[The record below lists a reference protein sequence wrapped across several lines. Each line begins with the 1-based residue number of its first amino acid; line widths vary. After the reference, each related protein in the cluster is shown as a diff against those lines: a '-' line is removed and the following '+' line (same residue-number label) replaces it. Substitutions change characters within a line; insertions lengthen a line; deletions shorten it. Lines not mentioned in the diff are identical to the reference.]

1 MATVNPTRLRTPRAE
16 VRQRILQAAT
26 SEFAGKGFAGTTID
40 AIADAAG
47 FTKGAVYSNF
57 GSKDDLFFAL
67 LDLQIERRVEAV
79 SALADKAG
87 ARPSAKDVGD
97 LLMAGLLEN
106 RDWQMLFAEYWLRA
120 MRDPAVRVR
129 FTEHRRSMRASIEDA
144 VRRLDT
150 KDIDTKG
157 IDPATATVL
166 ILALSNGLS
175 IEEFS
180 DPGSVPHDLFG
191 TVLAAVERRAE

>member
-120 MRDPAVRVR
+120 MRDPEVRVR
-129 FTEHRRSMRASIEDA
+129 FAEHRRSMRASIEDA

-150 KDIDTKG
+150 SS

-166 ILALSNGLS
+166 ILALNNGLS

-191 TVLAAVERRAE
+191 TVLAAVERNAE

>member
-97 LLMAGLLEN
+97 LLMTGLLEN

-120 MRDPAVRVR
+120 MRDPEVRVR
-129 FTEHRRSMRASIEDA
+129 FAEHRRSMRVSIEDA

-150 KDIDTKG
+150 SD

-166 ILALSNGLS
+166 ILALNNGLS

-191 TVLAAVERRAE
+191 TVLAAIERRAG

>member
-87 ARPSAKDVGD
+87 VRPSAKDVGN
-97 LLMAGLLEN
+97 LLMTGLLEN

-120 MRDPAVRVR
+120 MRDPEVRVR

-150 KDIDTKG
+150 SG

-166 ILALSNGLS
+166 ILALNNGLS

-191 TVLAAVERRAE
+191 TVLAAVERNAE

>member
-79 SALADKAG
+79 SALADEAG

-97 LLMAGLLEN
+97 LLMTGLLEN

-120 MRDPAVRVR
+120 MRDPEVRVR
-129 FTEHRRSMRASIEDA
+129 FAEHRRSMRASIEDA

-150 KDIDTKG
+150 SG
-157 IDPATATVL
+157 IDPGTATVL
-166 ILALSNGLS
+166 ILALNNGLS

>member
-26 SEFAGKGFAGTTID
+26 SEFACKGFAGTTID

-67 LDLQIERRVEAV
+67 LDEQIERRVELV
-79 SALADKAG
+79 SALAEKAG
-87 ARPSAKDVGD
+87 ARPSARDVGD
-97 LLMAGLLEN
+97 LLMAAVLAN
-106 RDWQMLFAEYWLRA
+106 RDWQMLFTEYWLRA
-120 MRDPAVRVR
+120 MRDPDVRVR
-129 FTEHRRSMRASIEDA
+129 FGEHRRAVRASIEDA
-144 VRRLDT
+144 FRRLDT
-150 KDIDTKG
+150 SG

-166 ILALSNGLS
+166 VLALNNGLS

-191 TVLAAVERRAE
+191 TILAAVERNAE

>member
-120 MRDPAVRVR
+120 MRDPEVRVR
-129 FTEHRRSMRASIEDA
+129 FAEHRRSMRASIEDA

-150 KDIDTKG
+150 SS

-166 ILALSNGLS
+166 ILALNNGLS

-191 TVLAAVERRAE
+191 TVLAAVERHAE

>member
-67 LDLQIERRVEAV
+67 LDLQIECRVEAV

-97 LLMAGLLEN
+97 LLMTGLLEN

-120 MRDPAVRVR
+120 MRDPEVRVR

-144 VRRLDT
+144 VGRLDT
-150 KDIDTKG
+150 SG

-166 ILALSNGLS
+166 ILALNNGLS

-191 TVLAAVERRAE
+191 TVLAAIERNAE

>member
-79 SALADKAG
+79 SALADMAG

-97 LLMAGLLEN
+97 LLMTGLLEN

-150 KDIDTKG
+150 SD

-166 ILALSNGLS
+166 ILALNNGLS

-191 TVLAAVERRAE
+191 TVLAAIERRAG